1 MVISLSFIIEMIKKI
16 FHSFLAFVAGAC
28 NRFGKCVKRFRT
40 QGVFMWNHS
49 FYLSLICS
57 AYAFFQTVLASRKL
71 NGSSFCKEEVDRNLS
86 RSVKVWMLSRKT
98 ALPLAFS
105 LSKPHFAPFHISTLA
120 TLHINKAGFS
130 KATYLPE
137 HYFMFTKEFIWLR
150 KQLCKY
156 NLPAVSYYTWGMKE
170 GRLMNF
176 FLFITF

>member
-1 MVISLSFIIEMIKKI
+1 MIGLGSDKKI
-16 FHSFLAFVAGAC
+16 KYFHSFLAFFAGAC
-28 NRFGKCVKRFRT
+28 NRFRKCVKRFRT

-57 AYAFFQTVLASRKL
+57 VYAFSHTVLAPRKL

-130 KATYLPE
+130 KATYLAE
-137 HYFMFTKEFIWLR
+137 HYFMFTK
-150 KQLCKY
+150 KD
-156 NLPAVSYYTWGMKE
+156 
-170 GRLMNF
+170 
-176 FLFITF
+176 LFGCETVMSI